1 MAAEFRFSL
10 EICASLVIVQVY
22 GSTFTSVPRISI
34 LHIAIFLFQTRVWSP
49 ELYSIAAALT
59 RECVG
64 ESLRE
69 REREREREIR
79 KMIEGS
85 CNAFEFEYHI
95 VQSFL
100 TPARKWETLQRG
112 SSKPILNPIA
122 SAEQKDLSEANF
134 NLPEDIFF
142 HQQVWQVSNKNM
154 RKLWKAFQWKDA
166 ILFKT

>member
-1 MAAEFRFSL
+1 MCDRL
-10 EICASLVIVQVY
+10 NYIPLRPPWHASAWV
-22 GSTFTSVPRISI
+22 
-34 LHIAIFLFQTRVWSP
+34 RVW
-49 ELYSIAAALT
+49 ERK
-59 RECVG
+59 REIY
-64 ESLRE
+64 
-69 REREREREIR
+69 IR

-112 SSKPILNPIA
+112 SSKPILNPIE

-154 RKLWKAFQWKDA
+154 RKLWKAYRWKGS
-166 ILFKT
+166 IRFKTFFKRCPGRGANLGSLDFCIFSLTIAAP